1 MITINDSIIGKLVD
15 DNTPNCLPIENIQI
29 IGFNRKS
36 KEVLLYDWRF
46 GIIRTK
52 ARYCDNLKENPNYKP
67 YKTNQCAHFLY
78 HLAID
83 NDTIHY
89 TKYHIMFDKKVNS
102 LFSKE
107 NSENLFV
114 KEGLKVSSECTS
126 TNGAKKY
133 STSGD
138 DFVDNFVSVSRFQKP
153 QHIR

>member
-1 MITINDSIIGKLVD
+1 MS
-15 DNTPNCLPIENIQI
+15 
-29 IGFNRKS
+29 
-36 KEVLLYDWRF
+36 
-46 GIIRTK
+46 
-52 ARYCDNLKENPNYKP
+52 
-67 YKTNQCAHFLY
+67 
-78 HLAID
+78 
-83 NDTIHY
+83 

-138 DFVDNFVSVSRFQKP
+138 DFVDKCASVSRFQKP